1 MGEVKRIK
9 KILEELPCTKAQHQ
23 CQSEGVNGK
32 AWEEC
37 GAMPGGE
44 ACVTFLD
51 VRNFSLIAFLSA
63 SRHSLVC
70 LPSSLSGSLQIDP
83 FALLCVF
90 LIFLCKIATLWAHL
104 VN

>member
-1 MGEVKRIK
+1 M
-9 KILEELPCTKAQHQ
+9 ILEELPCTETQHQ
-23 CQSEGVNGK
+23 CQIEGGNGK

-63 SRHSLVC
+63 PDTAWVC
-70 LPSSLSGSLQIDP
+70 LPSFLFCSLQIDP
-83 FALLCVF
+83 FASLCVF
-90 LIFLCKIATLWAHL
+90 LIFLRKIAALWAHL

>member
-9 KILEELPCTKAQHQ
+9 MILEELPCTKAQHQ

-51 VRNFSLIAFLSA
+51 VRNFSLIVFLSA
-63 SRHSLVC
+63 SDTAWFVC
-70 LPSSLSGSLQIDP
+70 RVP
-83 FALLCVF
+83 FLAPYKLIHLLYFVYF
-90 LIFLCKIATLWAHL
+90 
-104 VN
+104 